1 MTQLVENR
9 EVTATVE
16 SVGAVENGQVQIK
29 IKSQEVGAV
38 RYPIPLFLPESC
50 GAQAGYDYPAVLSRG
65 KLKRDKDGSYDN
77 HYFWNAV
84 EWNGEP
90 VSQQRQQPQ
99 QPSAPQAPTQAP
111 GGPSEPR
118 SEAGGTVPSPPPV
131 RPPGDIDRR
140 EAEKRES
147 IHAQVAL
154 RAAVELAIAFPLAD
168 TTLSSVV
175 EAVGYVVRDFRRLL
189 AEPDAFLGII
199 EAVEPEAAE
208 PEAADTEDEVVNED
222 PFA

>member
-1 MTQLVENR
+1 MTQPIENR

-84 EWNGEP
+84 SWNGEP
-90 VSQQRQQPQ
+90 VSQQRPQPQ
-99 QPSAPQAPTQAP
+99 QPSVQQAPTQAP

-118 SEAGGTVPSPPPV
+118 SEAGGTAPSPPPV
-131 RPPGDIDRR
+131 CPPGDIDRR

-154 RAAVELAIAFPLAD
+154 RAAVELAIAFPPSDPSGQTMSGL
-168 TTLSSVV
+168 V
-175 EAVGYVVRDFRRLL
+175 EAVGGVVRDFRRLL
-189 AEPDAFLGII
+189 AEP
-199 EAVEPEAAE
+199 EAVE
-208 PEAADTEDEVVNED
+208 PEAADTEDEVVEED

>member
-1 MTQLVENR
+1 MTQPIENR

-16 SVGAVENGQVQIK
+16 SVGAVEAGQVQIK
-29 IKSQEVGAV
+29 IRSQEVGAV
-38 RYPIPLFLPESC
+38 KYPIPLFLPESC

-111 GGPSEPR
+111 QQPVQPR
-118 SEAGGTVPSPPPV
+118 NAQQGRKPPV
-131 RPPGDIDRR
+131 LDPRQ
-140 EAEKRES
+140 ES
-147 IHAQVAL
+147 IEAQVAL
-154 RAAVELAIAFPLAD
+154 KAAVELVIAYPPEKGPD
-168 TTLSSVV
+168 TTDPVTLSQAEDTVV
-175 EAVGYVVRDFRRLL
+175 DVTRRF
-189 AEPDAFLGII
+189 P
-199 EAVEPEAAE
+199 EPE
-208 PEAADTEDEVVNED
+208 EVTDDD

>member
-1 MTQLVENR
+1 MTQPIENR

-111 GGPSEPR
+111 QQPVQPR
-118 SEAGGTVPSPPPV
+118 NAQQGRKPPV
-131 RPPGDIDRR
+131 LDPRQ
-140 EAEKRES
+140 ES
-147 IHAQVAL
+147 IEAQVAL
-154 RAAVELAIAFPLAD
+154 KAAVELVIAFPPSDPSGQSMSGL
-168 TTLSSVV
+168 V
-175 EAVGYVVRDFRRLL
+175 EAVGGVVRDFRRLL
-189 AEPDAFLGII
+189 AEP
-199 EAVEPEAAE
+199 EAVE